1 MDFTLNPANAV
12 LVNTSLLVGTSILA
26 MGSCN
31 IAHVQTPMNHKQTKD
46 MTVLKHKR
54 HMEDTL
60 GKARI
65 TLGDPIALLYDKPED
80 FRGASRS
87 TTQMAWAAV
96 HNNFVQSTPFSQCSA
111 VTVGRVGPVVLSK
124 ASEFIDADEAIR
136 PGPADR
142 VEQKLTRWFQCTM
155 FCSLG
160 VFSPLWNIL

>member
-1 MDFTLNPANAV
+1 
-12 LVNTSLLVGTSILA
+12 
-26 MGSCN
+26 
-31 IAHVQTPMNHKQTKD
+31 

-87 TTQMAWAAV
+87 TAV

-160 VFSPLWNIL
+160 VFPLSGIFCNIL